1 MKKFIVN
8 SNSDLNSELNDIDGE
23 LERIN
28 QQIEYLQYE
37 KEGLLK
43 RRNECKQ
50 KLKNLSTKPSLE
62 NNEAS
67 TNSVNWKATSLFL
80 SFFVKKSPHM
90 QVF

>member
-67 TNSVNWKATSLFL
+67 TNSVDWKATSLFL
-80 SFFVKKSPHM
+80 IFFI
-90 QVF
+90 